1 MCIRK
6 ENETTRMLFYNQY
19 TFSYRSVVS
28 RGIAQA
34 LEVDWKVEQALE
46 VDREVGQALEVDR
59 EVRRK
64 P

>member
-28 RGIAQA
+28 RGIVSFHTYTHVFDKN
-34 LEVDWKVEQALE
+34 LEKAVFNHGNKNKI
-46 VDREVGQALEVDR
+46 R
-59 EVRRK
+59 
-64 P
+64 